1 MRFLFQ
7 LLSVV
12 LASILAI
19 GPVSAQSPVPSS
31 SAAGANLQ
39 IHVVESDGAQVAPN
53 SRSVKGFVVDI
64 TDAAGAPVPDA
75 AVVVR
80 FPETGSTGTFADG
93 THAAV
98 SYTDQAGRAHISGI
112 QWSAVSGSIPIK
124 VTATKGSVH
133 AGILIEQT
141 LAGIPNSKPTEPVL
155 PQAAPAPPPI
165 SQDSLSAAS
174 ETKPEPALASP
185 APKVSVQ
192 QPGAVGHPSR
202 ALSASAPASVAPM
215 VSVTNGPTHQKVH
228 SGGGKAKW
236 IILAAVAV
244 GAGAGVAMAGKGKSG
259 SSSSSTPSIS
269 IGQPTISVG
278 HP

>member
-1 MRFLFQ
+1 MRFSFQ
-7 LLSVV
+7 PLSVV
-12 LASILAI
+12 LASILAV
-19 GPVSAQSPVPSS
+19 GPVSAQSPVSS
-31 SAAGANLQ
+31 FTAAGTNLQ

-53 SRSVKGFVVDI
+53 SHSVKGFVVDI

-80 FPETGSTGTFADG
+80 LPETGATGTFADG

-98 SYTDQAGRAHISGI
+98 SYTDQAGRAHISSI
-112 QWSAVSGSIPIK
+112 QWSSVSGSIPIK
-124 VTATKGSVH
+124 VTATKGSIH

-141 LAGIPNSKPTEPVL
+141 LAAALAPKPAEQVVHQP
-155 PQAAPAPPPI
+155 APAPPPI
-165 SQDSLSAAS
+165 SQDSLSASS

-185 APKVSVQ
+185 APKVTVQ
-192 QPGAVGHPSR
+192 QPGAVGHPSH
-202 ALSASAPASVAPM
+202 ALSSSAATSVAPM

-259 SSSSSTPSIS
+259 SSSSPTPSIS